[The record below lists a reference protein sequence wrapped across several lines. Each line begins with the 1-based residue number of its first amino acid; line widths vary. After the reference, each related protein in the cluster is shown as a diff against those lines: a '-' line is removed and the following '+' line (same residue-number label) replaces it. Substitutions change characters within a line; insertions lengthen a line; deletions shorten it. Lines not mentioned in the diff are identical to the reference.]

1 MTRPNTGQRLAL
13 NLDAHIAIDA
23 GAGTGKTRT
32 IVDRAVQHY
41 LANRQRATE
50 ILPQPE
56 RLKST
61 PPGKIR
67 SSKSEMTE
75 PIRWKG
81 LLPGEVVLL
90 TFTKAA
96 ANEMRTRLREKIS
109 NLKVGTRD
117 REQNSDPRLRSE
129 ADKEQLTMLLEDAPI
144 GTIHSFF
151 SRLISPHLTT
161 LGEPIN
167 DDIVTDAQRETLR
180 IDAID
185 AFWRLPSDPFRFTAS
200 DSELLQSEYASSILR
215 ARDRLTK
222 MYSGRRR
229 LNGLLQGLLRNSIL
243 VEEASRE
250 LSGEMK
256 IEHTLL
262 MEILFPE
269 ESHIFNSAIFNEIHQ
284 SVSLFIDLVKNKR
297 HIFSPDGWNK
307 NDRVELLNH
316 LAETH
321 PDTFIEKISWI
332 SKLMYVSKSKSLST
346 TSKIFP
352 RDTIPSTENWPSGIL
367 PLGKMGQKKESKE
380 AKEQLKESV
389 QNIRELLESNDASE
403 ILRYATTM
411 SHLEPVEGVQSVPY
425 PPPERIQDDPDID
438 SYTMTIESEADHLED
453 LRLAMFGLMEILRG
467 LKLRDRMRDHDDSL
481 RLAGDLLLLNCP
493 RICKI
498 EGLYPSEVIRILDRG
513 PKEPWQDDH
522 IEKALHQ
529 LHSMIGEDDRTLSE
543 AALKQAAVDLEQRF
557 CVLKS
562 IRRRFRAFIIDE
574 AQDNSPLQ
582 WRLLARL
589 WGPREIKPGENEIPE
604 TPWQPTI
611 CYVGDI
617 KQSIYAFRQAEPS
630 RFREYSDHLRSINSW
645 ELDNIPILSND
656 PPLRSKDRSRDPR
669 HEHEAAFATA
679 GARRIASG
687 RDLEPWVRFDQVDGP
702 GETISPQDIEAR
714 SEGLIRLDVNFRTKS
729 GLLNAMNEW
738 WRDVFSERHR
748 TVRTGSWYADAQ
760 DLRSPS
766 QFDMCYGDLD
776 EGDPSLGVVQRLQGS
791 GYIEW
796 ICPSTE
802 EIPGDPPEDLE
813 VPVNP
818 LFNEQSGNVDRIA
831 RLIAMRVKSLIE
843 GKAVRIKSAEGV
855 WISQECAPVKS
866 DEIMIL
872 MATRSG
878 IRDALLRELSE
889 HGINAHAD
897 QEGDLFERPAA
908 SVIEALF
915 QFCARPHSK
924 HHAAWVLRSPL
935 IGLSDNDLDKF
946 ILAVEEGENLM
957 QKLALFLKQTPAG
970 RMVERWI
977 HLLNSGRVLDVLNE
991 TLDSSDLLI
1000 AYPDEISKQDAE
1012 QAIDVIAE
1020 ILDRE
1025 GGSIIMAGDVL
1036 RALRE
1041 DLSGGIKSKTKPSS
1055 DAIRMMSIHGS
1066 KGLQSKVVILADLF
1080 SDRMVKI
1087 SNSPFTVSADLF
1099 SGNPRPWGGKKNLKS
1114 AVWEHAR
1121 WINKSRKDAEN
1132 RRLLYVAATRVQDRL
1147 IVVGSPEGRDGR
1159 NSSKWIEGEGLSFI
1173 HDDRKSPPLGHMIT
1187 NALRAKGWLEDR
1199 PKSKWLTLEDRE
1211 QNAIPTER
1219 GTISLDPVELLND
1232 SSISNP
1238 ANSPQF
1244 LLMHSSEC
1252 FESEIAPNTPY
1263 TRFKTA
1269 VEALSRTPIRK
1280 LPANMSVKS
1289 PLRKLKIAP
1298 STLHVDDPE
1307 IAGPVIQNHSK
1318 NQKNNFTAAQ
1328 LGTIVHRVIEV
1339 GIGHPGGDSK
1349 PPLPSSWTTF
1359 RPNRLSEI
1367 SVIKSAISGIGL
1379 DPESSSL
1386 LNLVS
1391 MLTSRIENGHL
1402 GKLVSGE
1409 PVSGHR
1415 IHGHRTE
1422 LPFTHSRKVDFNPII
1437 HGPWSPEGYL
1447 QTSIESQAIIQ
1458 IEGLIDL
1465 VICTQD
1471 ERGRPTIRA
1480 VDIKTDGSMG
1490 VEHSFETPLEGHEPQ
1505 SQDELNLLRRHGIQ
1519 LAIYHEALEAMNLQT
1534 PEESRRLLLPPAI
1547 VWARNGRMIA
1557 YPDNMLRYLR
1567 SELGELLSLTA
1578 RTHLNPVEEK
1588 PHNLGNPQ

>member
-56 RLKST
+56 RPKMAPL
-61 PPGKIR
+61 GKIR
-67 SSKSEMTE
+67 SSKTEMTD
-75 PIRWKG
+75 PTLWKG

-96 ANEMRTRLREKIS
+96 ANEMRTRLRESIS

-151 SRLISPHLTT
+151 SRLIAPHLAT

-200 DSELLQSEYASSILR
+200 DSELLQSDHALSILR

-222 MYSGRRR
+222 VYSGRRR
-229 LNGLLQGLLRNSIL
+229 LNRLLQGLLRNSIL

-250 LSGEMK
+250 LTGEMK

-269 ESHIFNSAIFNEIHQ
+269 ESHIPNSAIFNEIHQ
-284 SVSLFIDLVKNKR
+284 SVNHFIDVVKDKR
-297 HIFSPDGWNK
+297 HVFSPGGWNK
-307 NDRVELLNH
+307 NDRVELLIH

-321 PDTFIEKISWI
+321 PDTFVEKISWI
-332 SKLMYVSKSKSLST
+332 SRLMYASNKNPLNEKSKF
-346 TSKIFP
+346 FP
-352 RDTIPSTENWPSGIL
+352 NNTIPTSENWPSGIL
-367 PLGKMGQKKESKE
+367 PLGKMRNTNESKA
-380 AKEQLKESV
+380 AKEQMKESA
-389 QNIRELLESNDASE
+389 QSIRELLESDDASE
-403 ILRYATTM
+403 IIRYATTM
-411 SHLEPVEGVQSVPY
+411 CHLEPFRGVQSVSY
-425 PPPERIQDDPDID
+425 PPPERPQEDSDVG
-438 SYTMTIESEADHLED
+438 SYTMTIQSEADHLED
-453 LRLAMFGLMEILRG
+453 LRLAMSGLMDILRG
-467 LKLRDRMRDHDDSL
+467 LKLREGIRDHDDSL

-493 RICKI
+493 RACKI

-522 IEKALHQ
+522 IEKSLHQ
-529 LHSMIGEDDRTLSE
+529 LHSMIGEDENTLSE
-543 AALKQAAVDLEQRF
+543 AVLKQAAVDLEQRF
-557 CVLKS
+557 STLKS

-589 WGPREIKPGENEIPE
+589 WGPREIKPDENEIPE
-604 TPWQPTI
+604 TPWQPTV

-630 RFREYSDHLRSINSW
+630 RFREYSNHLRSINSW

-656 PPLRSKDRSRDPR
+656 PPLRSKNKSRDPR

-687 RDLEPWVRFDQVDGP
+687 RDLEPWIRFDQVDGP
-702 GETISPQDIEAR
+702 GESISPQDIKAR

-729 GLLNAMNEW
+729 GLLNAMNGW

-766 QFDMCYGDLD
+766 RFDQCYGDLE
-776 EGDPSLGVVQRLQGS
+776 EGDPSLGAVERLQGS
-791 GYIEW
+791 GHIEW
-796 ICPSTE
+796 ICPSAE
-802 EIPGDPPEDLE
+802 EISSDPPEDLTTT
-813 VPVNP
+813 VNP
-818 LFNEQSGNVDRIA
+818 LFNAQSGNVDRIA

-843 GKAVRIKSAEGV
+843 GNPVRIKSAEGD
-855 WISQECAPVKS
+855 WISQECDPVKP

-872 MATRSG
+872 MATRTG
-878 IRDALLRELSE
+878 IRDALLREFSE
-889 HGINAHAD
+889 YGINAHAD

-908 SVIEALF
+908 STIEALF
-915 QFCARPHSK
+915 QFCARPNSK
-924 HHAAWVLRSPL
+924 HHAAWVSRSPL
-935 IGLSDNDLDKF
+935 IGLSDSDLDKF
-946 ILAVEEGENLM
+946 IFDAEEGENLM
-957 QKLALFLKQTPAG
+957 HKLALFLKQTPAG

-977 HLLNSGRVLDVLNE
+977 HLINSGRVLDVLNE
-991 TLDSSDLLI
+991 TLDSSALLI

-1020 ILDRE
+1020 MMDRE
-1025 GGSIIMAGDVL
+1025 GGSILMAADVL
-1036 RALRE
+1036 RSLRE
-1041 DLSGGIKSKTKPSS
+1041 DLSGGIKSKTKPPS

-1080 SDRMVKI
+1080 SDRMVKM

-1147 IVVGSPEGRDGR
+1147 IIVGSPEGRGGR
-1159 NSSKWIEGEGLSFI
+1159 NASKWVDGSGLKFT

-1187 NALRAKGWLEDR
+1187 NAMRAKGWLEDR
-1199 PKSKWLTLEDRE
+1199 SESKWLTLEDRKHGE
-1211 QNAIPTER
+1211 IPSER
-1219 GTISLDPVELLND
+1219 GTISLDPAELFND
-1232 SSISNP
+1232 ALISGDGKNP
-1238 ANSPQF
+1238 HF

-1252 FESEIAPNTPY
+1252 FESKIASSTPY
-1263 TRFKTA
+1263 TRLKTA
-1269 VEALSRTPIRK
+1269 IKALSNTPIRK
-1280 LPANMSVKS
+1280 PPAKVPIKS
-1289 PLRKLKIAP
+1289 PSRKLKIAP
-1298 STLHVDDPE
+1298 STLHANDSEVLKPST
-1307 IAGPVIQNHSK
+1307 QNDSK
-1318 NQKNNFTAAQ
+1318 TRQNSFTAAQ
-1328 LGTIVHRVIEV
+1328 IGTIVHRIIEV
-1339 GIGHPGGDSK
+1339 GIGHPGGK
-1349 PPLPSSWTTF
+1349 PNPPLPSSWTMF
-1359 RPNRLSEI
+1359 RPNRISDI
-1367 SVIKSAISGIGL
+1367 SVIKSAISEIGL
-1379 DPESSSL
+1379 DSESSPL

-1391 MLTSRIENGHL
+1391 TLTSRIEHGHL

-1409 PVSGHR
+1409 TVFGHS

-1422 LPFTHSRKVDFNPII
+1422 LPFTHSRKVDFNPIT
-1437 HGPWSPEGYL
+1437 HGPWSPEGHL
-1447 QTSIESQAIIQ
+1447 QTTIESQAIIQ

-1465 VICTQD
+1465 VMCTQD

-1480 VDIKTDGSMG
+1480 VDIKTDGSTGM
-1490 VEHSFETPLEGHEPQ
+1490 EPSSESTQEGSEPQ
-1505 SQDELNLLRRHGIQ
+1505 SEEELNLLRRHGIQ
-1519 LAIYHEALEAMNLQT
+1519 LAIYHEALNSMNLQV
-1534 PEESRRLLLPPAI
+1534 PEENRRILLPPAI

-1557 YPDNMLRYLR
+1557 YPDDMLRDLR
-1567 SELGELLSLTA
+1567 SELGELLSITA
-1578 RTHLNPVEEK
+1578 RTHLDSMEK
-1588 PHNLGNPQ
+1588 

>member
-32 IVDRAVQHY
+32 IVERAVQHY

-56 RLKST
+56 RPKMTSL
-61 PPGKIR
+61 GKIR
-67 SSKSEMTE
+67 SSKTEMTD
-75 PIRWKG
+75 PILWKG

-96 ANEMRTRLREKIS
+96 ANEMRTRLRESIS

-151 SRLISPHLTT
+151 SRLIAPYLTT

-200 DSELLQSEYASSILR
+200 DSELLQSEHALSILR

-222 MYSGRRR
+222 AYSGRRR

-243 VEEASRE
+243 VEEASRG
-250 LSGEMK
+250 LSGGMK

-262 MEILFPE
+262 LETLFPE
-269 ESHIFNSAIFNEIHQ
+269 DSHIPNSPIFNEIHH
-284 SVSLFIDLVKNKR
+284 SLRHFIDIVKDKR
-297 HIFSPDGWNK
+297 HVFSPNGWNK
-307 NDRVELLNH
+307 NDRIDLLNQ
-316 LAETH
+316 LVETH
-321 PDTFIEKISWI
+321 PNTFSGKISWM
-332 SKLMYVSKSKSLST
+332 SKLMYASNKNPLNENSKFFPNNTLP
-346 TSKIFP
+346 TS
-352 RDTIPSTENWPSGIL
+352 ENWPSGIL
-367 PLGKMGQKKESKE
+367 PLGKMGQTNESKL
-380 AKEQLKESV
+380 AKEQFKEST
-389 QNIRELLESNDASE
+389 QNIRELLESDDASE
-403 ILRYATTM
+403 IMRYATTM
-411 SHLEPVEGVQSVPY
+411 SHLEPFRGVQPVPY
-425 PPPERIQDDPDID
+425 PPPERPQENSDLVFH
-438 SYTMTIESEADHLED
+438 TMTIESEANHLDD
-453 LRLAMFGLMEILRG
+453 LRLAMSGLMDILRG
-467 LKLRDRMRDHDDSL
+467 LKLREGIRDHDDSL
-481 RLAGDLLLLNCP
+481 RLASDLLLLNCP

-498 EGLYPSEVIRILDRG
+498 EGLYPSEAIRILDQG

-522 IEKALHQ
+522 IEKALHH
-529 LHSMIGEDDRTLSE
+529 LHSKIGGNEGILSE
-543 AALKQAAVDLEQRF
+543 LALKQAAVDLEQRF
-557 CVLKS
+557 STLKS

-630 RFREYSDHLRSINSW
+630 RFREYSNHLRLINSW

-656 PPLRSKDRSRDPR
+656 PPLRSKNMSRDPR
-669 HEHEAAFATA
+669 NEHEAAFATA

-687 RDLEPWVRFDQVDGP
+687 RDLEPWIRFDQVDGP
-702 GETISPQDIEAR
+702 GESISPQDIEAR

-738 WRDVFSERHR
+738 WRDIFSERHR

-766 QFDMCYGDLD
+766 QFDQCYGGLE
-776 EGDPSLGVVQRLQGS
+776 EGDPSLGVVKRLNGS
-791 GYIEW
+791 GIIEW
-796 ICPSTE
+796 ICPSAE
-802 EIPGDPPEDLE
+802 KISGDPPIDLSTA
-813 VPVNP
+813 VNP
-818 LFNEQSGNVDRIA
+818 LFNDQSGKIDRIA
-831 RLIAMRVKSLIE
+831 RLIAMRVRSLIE
-843 GKAVRIKSAEGV
+843 GSPVRIKSAEGV
-855 WISQECAPVKS
+855 WISQECDPVKP
-866 DEIMIL
+866 DDIMIL
-872 MATRSG
+872 MATRTG
-878 IRDALLRELSE
+878 IRDALLREFSE
-889 HGINAHAD
+889 YGINAHAD

-908 SVIEALF
+908 RTIEALF
-915 QFCARPHSK
+915 QFCARPKSK
-924 HHAAWVLRSPL
+924 HHAAWVSRSPL
-935 IGLSDNDLDKF
+935 IGMSDSDLDKF
-946 ILAVEEGENLM
+946 ILGAAEGENLM
-957 QKLALFLKQTPAG
+957 HKLALFLKEVPAG

-977 HLLNSGRVLDVLNE
+977 RLTDSGRVLDVLNE

-1025 GGSIIMAGDVL
+1025 DNSTLVTADVL
-1036 RALRE
+1036 RSLRE
-1041 DLSGGIKSKTKPSS
+1041 DLSNGIKSKTKPPS
-1055 DAIRMMSIHGS
+1055 DSIRMMSIHGS

-1080 SDRMVKI
+1080 SDRMVKM
-1087 SNSPFTVSADLF
+1087 SKSPFTVSADLF

-1147 IVVGSPEGRDGR
+1147 IIAGSPDGMGGR
-1159 NSSKWIEGEGLSFI
+1159 NASKWVDGDGLNFT
-1173 HDDRKSPPLGHMIT
+1173 HDARKSPPLGHMIT

-1199 PKSKWLTLEDRE
+1199 SKSIWLTPEDRE
-1211 QNAIPTER
+1211 HSAIPSGR
-1219 GTISLDPVELLND
+1219 GIVTLDPAELFSD
-1232 SSISNP
+1232 ASILRAGKN
-1238 ANSPQF
+1238 PQF
-1244 LLMHSSEC
+1244 LLMHSPEC
-1252 FESEIAPNTPY
+1252 FESKIAPSTPY
-1263 TRFKTA
+1263 IRLQTA
-1269 VEALSRTPIRK
+1269 IEALSLTPIRK
-1280 LPANMSVKS
+1280 IRTNVPIKS
-1289 PLRKLKIAP
+1289 PSRKLKIAP
-1298 STLHVDDPE
+1298 SALHVTDSEIPNTATQNDPQTR
-1307 IAGPVIQNHSK
+1307 GK
-1318 NQKNNFTAAQ
+1318 DFTAAQ
-1328 LGTIVHRVIEV
+1328 LGTIVHRIIEV
-1339 GIGHPGGDSK
+1339 AIGHPGGESN

-1359 RPNRLSEI
+1359 RPNRLSDI
-1367 SVIKSAISGIGL
+1367 STIKSAISEIGL
-1379 DPESSSL
+1379 NPESSSL

-1391 MLTSRIENGHL
+1391 ILTRRIENGHL

-1409 PVSGHR
+1409 TVFGHS

-1437 HGPWSPEGYL
+1437 HGPWSPEGHL
-1447 QTSIESQAIIQ
+1447 QTTIESQATIQ

-1471 ERGRPTIRA
+1471 EQGRPTIRA
-1480 VDIKTDGSMG
+1480 VDIKTDGSMDG
-1490 VEHSFETPLEGHEPQ
+1490 KPSFESTQEGIEPQ
-1505 SQDELNLLRRHGIQ
+1505 SEDEHNLLKRHGIQ
-1519 LAIYHEALEAMNLQT
+1519 LAIYHEALNAMNLQA
-1534 PEESRRLLLPPAI
+1534 PEKNRRLLLP
-1547 VWARNGRMIA
+1547 VS
-1557 YPDNMLRYLR
+1557 Y
-1567 SELGELLSLTA
+1567 
-1578 RTHLNPVEEK
+1578 THLRAHET
-1588 PHNLGNPQ
+1588 